1 MSVKDC
7 GHHKDKKK
15 ILLKRIAAGILTF
28 IFIVLLVILIIWAV
42 LKPSK
47 PSFVLQDAT
56 LYNFNLTSPAQL
68 TSVFQVT
75 VQSRNPNDKVGIYYD
90 RMLTYATYHDQQIS
104 LPTSIPST
112 YQDTNGMNIWSPFL
126 QGQSVPIAPYIGAQ
140 INNELQMGSV
150 KLVIKMDG
158 RVRFRVG
165 SFVSGSYR
173 IHVNCPAYIPIGNPN
188 IGTMVGRNAI
198 KYQIV
203 QGCGVSV

>member
-1 MSVKDC
+1 MSIKDC

-15 ILLKRIAAGILTF
+15 ILLKRIFAGVLIFL
-28 IFIVLLVILIIWAV
+28 FIVLLIVLIIWAV

-47 PSFVLQDAT
+47 PSFILQDAT

-68 TSVFQVT
+68 TSIFQVT
-75 VQSRNPNDKVGIYYD
+75 VQSKNPNDKIGIYYD
-90 RMLTYATYHDQQIS
+90 RLISYTTYHDQQIT

-112 YQDTNGMNIWSPFL
+112 YQDTRGMNIWSPFL

-150 KLVIKMDG
+150 HLIIKLDG
-158 RVRFRVG
+158 KVRFRVG

-173 IHVNCPAYIPIGNPN
+173 IHVNCPAYIPMNNPGAG
-188 IGTMVGRNAI
+188 IMVGRNAI
-198 KYQIV
+198 KYQLI
-203 QGCGVSV
+203 QGCSVSV